1 MTFPWPIQ
9 NRSRTLHRHQ
19 GGGRENLTTPCNRIK
34 PVVTPFQP
42 TGIAITIPFTLQQ
55 RRHAPLRLT
64 ERLFIN
70 CGALQPFREKEKTER
85 EKQKAHF
92 ESCLFFLTQHIL
104 FYFIGCGSK
113 YKVKR
118 VLIMADDRICSFTCG
133 KIVKLRTAL
142 VLTQA
147 FQVA

>member
-1 MTFPWPIQ
+1 MQELWFLPSQVIFCTNQVNASSAHGRGNMTFPWPIQ

-70 CGALQPFREKEKTER
+70 CRALQPFREKKKKKKD
-85 EKQKAHF
+85 KQKDHF
-92 ESCLFFLTQHIL
+92 ESCLFYLRHFIIIFL
-104 FYFIGCGSK
+104 FFGG
-113 YKVKR
+113 R
-118 VLIMADDRICSFTCG
+118 VW
-133 KIVKLRTAL
+133 V
-142 VLTQA
+142 
-147 FQVA
+147 